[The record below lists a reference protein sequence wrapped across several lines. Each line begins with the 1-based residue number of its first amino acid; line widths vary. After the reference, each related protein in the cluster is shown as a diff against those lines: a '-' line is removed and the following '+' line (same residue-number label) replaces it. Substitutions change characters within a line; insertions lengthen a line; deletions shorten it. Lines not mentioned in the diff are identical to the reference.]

1 MLKHHHVMRHC
12 LAFAA
17 LVLAASLAQASRAD
31 RPETDLSADGVPQRL
46 VLALDGIPYDV
57 FVDLQQ
63 RGHFAGF
70 RPAARMVST
79 FPSLSDVSFA
89 AIGGSQPPD
98 GYQVMRFDPLKNK
111 VVGNTL
117 ASLSDRAHPNLPA
130 DSSGHTSLHRMIG
143 YVAAYSIAVH
153 DMHAIGREVLR
164 SPKATFVAYLEQSDA
179 VLHVSGRPGAE
190 KFLLALDAYLQRL
203 QAQVRAR
210 TGRELM
216 VDIVSDHGSTLA
228 KGRAVPIE
236 KLLRG
241 CGYQRSNRLERR
253 DEVAYSL
260 SGIIGSVAITTADD
274 HVEEVARC
282 IAAAEGVDLVA
293 IDRGEAVGIVSSGGE
308 AEVRLADELLEAYD
322 YRTLRGDPLG
332 LLQDQAAPAERR
344 FEESQLFAQTAD
356 AARPDPLRRLWR
368 AFHGAVKVPSPILVS
383 LADGHEAG
391 NGVVRTLAKVRGRA
405 GTHGSM
411 TRLASLGVFASN
423 WRDVQ
428 DVDAWRANSALF
440 GPDTVLAARRVASE
454 RIAHDSLLPSP
465 SPARGVQRR

>member
-1 MLKHHHVMRHC
+1 MFECRHVMRHC
-12 LAFAA
+12 LALAV
-17 LVLAASLAQASRAD
+17 LVSVVSLAPACLAA
-31 RPETDLSADGVPQRL
+31 RPGSDLSVDGVPQRL

-63 RGHFAGF
+63 RGHFTGF

-89 AIGGSQPPD
+89 AIGGSEPPD

-143 YVAAYSIAVH
+143 YVAAYSVAVR
-153 DMHAIGREVLR
+153 DMRAIGREVLR

-190 KFLLALDAYLQRL
+190 KFLLALDGYLQDL

-216 VDIVSDHGSTLA
+216 IDIVSDHGSTLT

-253 DEVAYSL
+253 NEVAYSL
-260 SGIIGSVAITTADD
+260 SGIIGSVAITTADE

-282 IAAAEGVDLVA
+282 VAAAEGVDLVA
-293 IDRGEAVGIVSSGGE
+293 IDRGEAVGIVSGDGE
-308 AEVRLADELLEAYD
+308 AEVRLVGESPEAYS
-322 YRTLRGDPLG
+322 YRILRGDPLG
-332 LLQDQAAPAERR
+332 LVQDQAAPAEHR
-344 FEESQLFAQTAD
+344 FDESELFAKTAD

-368 AFHGAVKVPSPILVS
+368 AFHGAVKMPSPILVS
-383 LADGHEAG
+383 LADGREAG
-391 NGVVRTLAKVRGRA
+391 NGMVRALARMRGRA

-423 WRDVQ
+423 WRDVR
-428 DVDAWRANSALF
+428 DVDAWSANAALF
-440 GPDTVLAARRVASE
+440 GSETELAARRLASE
-454 RIAHDSLLPSP
+454 SAERIWIPLL
-465 SPARGVQRR
+465 PARGMQRR